1 MSEYDFN
8 INDLPYQGYQPKLE
22 ESSYRYVESEPFDL
36 TVDHFTVSCLVAWPL
51 NESEAGG
58 DLVLIET
65 SPLFSC

>member
-8 INDLPYQGYQPKLE
+8 INDPPYQGDQPKLE
-22 ESSYRYVESEPFDL
+22 ESSYVESEPFDL
-36 TVDHFTVSCLVAWPL
+36 TVDHFTVSCLGAWPL
-51 NESEAGG
+51 NESEVGG